1 MSGHPLGAGLA
12 GALLDGAGVAVVAF
26 FIVWHSAAAALLLRA
41 LLDLW
46 GHWDLGEE
54 AALVPVLA
62 SEALPTV
69 SVVVT
74 GATDGAR
81 TISAVQ
87 SLLGLTYPRHEVV
100 LVHDGLAS
108 GQLPD
113 LIEAFDLYP
122 VPPAVLVNVP
132 TGVVRGYYRS
142 RRHGKLF
149 VLDKG
154 GHGTADDLNAAL
166 NASRFPYIL
175 TVHVDTS
182 LEPDALRR
190 LMRPFLIGQRVIAVA
205 GTVRVATGHRAL
217 EKREVRAHVPTDWLG
232 GVQLVE
238 CLREAMYLR
247 MGWNGIGGLLQTQQT
262 VLLHRRDHLLAVD
275 GFRSA
280 ADDPAL
286 DLSVR
291 LRRHLRAQRQSEAV
305 PVIPEPVAWAPAVR
319 SACQLARTR
328 ERAYAAQLQVL
339 RAHRGFLLTT
349 RDGLSRVLAPL
360 HLLAIAVLAP
370 VLELVGYLV
379 FLITLGARDARD
391 PFVPLFI
398 VAVPGFAM
406 LLSLWAIA
414 LEAANARRFASSR
427 DVFRLCAFA
436 AAEQFGYRQWLM
448 WNRLRALT
456 RALRGRHDG
465 DAPWMVSEVA
475 TEDAHRERAGAP
487 AR

>member
-1 MSGHPLGAGLA
+1 MNGVPVGAWLA
-12 GALLDGAGVAVVAF
+12 GGLLDGAGIVVVAF
-26 FIVWHSAAAALLLRA
+26 FIVWHTAAAALLLRA

-54 AALVPVLA
+54 AALVPVLS

-74 GATDGAR
+74 GTTDGAS
-81 TISAVQ
+81 TISAVR
-87 SLLGLTYPRHEVV
+87 SLLALTYPRHEVV
-100 LVHDGLAS
+100 LVHDAVAS
-108 GQLPD
+108 GQLPQ
-113 LIEAFDLYP
+113 LVEALDLYP

-142 RRHGKLF
+142 RHYGKLF

-154 GHGTADDLNAAL
+154 GHGPADDLNAAL

-175 TVHVDTS
+175 TMHVGTT

-190 LMRPFLIGQRVIAVA
+190 LMRPFLIGQRVAAVA
-205 GTVRVATGHRAL
+205 GAVRVATGHRAL
-217 EKREVRAHVPTDWLG
+217 DGREVRSQVPTVWLS

-247 MGWNGIGGLLQTQQT
+247 MGWNGIGGLLRTQQT
-262 VLLHRRDHLLAVD
+262 VLLHRRDHLLAID
-275 GFRSA
+275 GFRGT

-286 DLSVR
+286 DLIVR
-291 LRRHLRAQRQSEAV
+291 LRRHLRAQGQADAV
-305 PVIPEPVAWAPAVR
+305 PVIPEPVAWAPAAT
-319 SACQLARTR
+319 SARQLSRTR
-328 ERAYAAQLQVL
+328 QAAYASQLQVL
-339 RAHRGFLLTT
+339 RAHRGALLTT
-349 RDGLSRVLAPL
+349 RDGASRVLAPL
-360 HLLAIAVLAP
+360 HLLAVAVVAP

-379 FLITLGARDARD
+379 LLITLGARGARD

-398 VAVPGFAM
+398 VAVPGFAL

-414 LEAANARRFASSR
+414 LEAASARRFASWR
-427 DVFRLCAFA
+427 DPLRLCAFA
-436 AAEQFGYRQWLM
+436 AAEQLGYRQWLL
-448 WNRLRALT
+448 WSRLRALV
-456 RALRGRHDG
+456 RALRGQHDG
-465 DAPWMVSEVA
+465 DPHWSAPEV
-475 TEDAHRERAGAP
+475 TVEDAHSARAGAP

>member
-1 MSGHPLGAGLA
+1 MTGDPVGAGLA

-26 FIVWHSAAAALLLRA
+26 FIVWHTAAAALLLRA

-46 GHWDLGEE
+46 GHWDLAEE

-74 GATDGAR
+74 GATDGAS
-81 TISAVQ
+81 TIDAVR
-87 SLLGLTYPRHEVV
+87 SLLALTYPRHEVV
-100 LVHDGLAS
+100 LVHDAAAS
-108 GQLPD
+108 GQLPH
-113 LIEAFDLYP
+113 LLEAFDLYQ

-154 GHGTADDLNAAL
+154 GHGPADDLNAAL

-175 TVHVDTS
+175 TMHIGTS

-190 LMRPFLIGQRVIAVA
+190 LMRPFLIGQRVAAVA
-205 GTVRVATGHRAL
+205 GTVRVSTGHRAR
-217 EKREVRAHVPTDWLG
+217 EEREVRTHVPTDWLS
-232 GVQLVE
+232 GVQVVE

-247 MGWNGIGGLLQTQQT
+247 MGWNRLGGLLQTQQT

-275 GFRSA
+275 GFRGT

-286 DLSVR
+286 DLIVR
-291 LRRHLRAQRQSEAV
+291 LRRHLRAQRQSDAV
-305 PVIPEPVAWAPAVR
+305 PVIPEPVAWAPAVT
-319 SACQLARTR
+319 SARQLARTR
-328 ERAYAAQLQVL
+328 EPAYAAQLQVL
-339 RAHRGFLLTT
+339 RAHRGSLLTT
-349 RDGLSRVLAPL
+349 RAGASRVLAPL

-370 VLELVGYLV
+370 VLELAGYLV
-379 FLITLGARDARD
+379 LLVTLIVRGARD

-398 VAVPGFAM
+398 VAVPGFAL

-414 LEAANARRFASSR
+414 LEAASARRFASWR
-427 DVFRLCAFA
+427 ALLRLCAFA
-436 AAEQFGYRQWLM
+436 AAEQLGYRQWLL
-448 WNRLRALT
+448 WSRLRALT

-465 DAPWMVSEVA
+465 DPQWRAPEVA
-475 TEDAHRERAGAP
+475 VEDAHSARERVR